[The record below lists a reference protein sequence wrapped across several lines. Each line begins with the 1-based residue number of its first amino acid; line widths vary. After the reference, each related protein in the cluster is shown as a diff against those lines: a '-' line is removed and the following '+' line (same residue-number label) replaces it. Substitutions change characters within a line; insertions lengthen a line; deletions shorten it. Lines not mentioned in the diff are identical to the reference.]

1 MMGPD
6 YTHWHG
12 MYEVSKHYYT
22 KFLPEVIEAAATKS
36 PAMKEKYERAVAKI
50 LAQDE
55 NIWLKGLTPK
65 EAEELRKTYK
75 SRYNE

>member
-22 KFLPEVIEAAATKS
+22 KFLPEVIQAAATKG
-36 PAMKEKYERAVAKI
+36 PAMKEKYQQAVARI
-50 LAQDE
+50 LTQE
-55 NIWLKGLTPK
+55 EHIWLKGLSPK
-65 EAEELRKTYK
+65 EAEELRKMYK